1 MVPYGVKGTIKEI
14 YSGEFT
20 VEDTV
25 CVITDEKGN
34 DIPVTMMQK
43 WPVRKE
49 RPYRE
54 KKTPDSLLVTGQR
67 VIDTFSQSQKV
78 G

>member
-34 DIPVTMMQK
+34 DIPVTMMQNGQL
-43 WPVRKE
+43 
-49 RPYRE
+49 E
-54 KKTPDSLLVTGQR
+54 KKDHIEKRKHQIHFLLQV
-67 VIDTFSQSQKV
+67 KEL
-78 G
+78 

>member
-25 CVITDEKGN
+25 CVITDEKVM
-34 DIPVTMMQK
+34 I
-43 WPVRKE
+43 
-49 RPYRE
+49 Y
-54 KKTPDSLLVTGQR
+54 L
-67 VIDTFSQSQKV
+67 
-78 G
+78 